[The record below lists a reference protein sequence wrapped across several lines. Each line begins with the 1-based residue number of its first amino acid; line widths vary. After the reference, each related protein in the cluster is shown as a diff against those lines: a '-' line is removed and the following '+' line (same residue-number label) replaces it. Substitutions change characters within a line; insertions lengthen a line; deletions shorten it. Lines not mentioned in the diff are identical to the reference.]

1 MEENTNELQKLVDGL
16 LALKAEN
23 HISDDDFKQLI
34 GKVRSIVE
42 SSETK
47 EEVIEKLE
55 ALLPDGDL

>member
-16 LALKAEN
+16 LVSKAEN

-34 GKVRSIVE
+34 SKVRSIVE

-55 ALLPDGDL
+55 ALLPEGDK

>member
-34 GKVRSIVE
+34 FCVTV
-42 SSETK
+42 
-47 EEVIEKLE
+47 
-55 ALLPDGDL
+55 